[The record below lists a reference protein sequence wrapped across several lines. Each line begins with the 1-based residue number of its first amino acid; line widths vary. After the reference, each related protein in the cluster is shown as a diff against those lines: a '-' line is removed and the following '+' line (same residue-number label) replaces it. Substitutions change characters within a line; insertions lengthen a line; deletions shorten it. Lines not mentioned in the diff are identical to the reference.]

1 MTNRFTSL
9 SPACSHARY
18 RAWRCLN
25 YQFSPACL
33 RARYRSMR
41 RLSFL
46 IIAALCLN
54 CLPLSEQATASLS
67 DADSRYP
74 QFAQPHDSLSDPVHN
89 TSLNLRQSKASQNPS
104 GQDQPIRV
112 KTELIDLRAVI
123 TDKRG
128 QPITD
133 LKKEDFELTENG
145 KPQEVSFFSVVKI
158 PGRGEGRQPENSPSN
173 VTPGVPAGTTRPAE
187 MIGRTVLLYV
197 DTLHLSTQSLLSVK
211 QSLRKFIDERL
222 TDQDLTAI
230 VTSAGSLGVVE
241 QFTRDRRVLRYAV
254 DRLGS
259 RPNARDSLLTPYI
272 AGMVDRGDREALQV
286 ARAIYIAEE
295 HVPPNDPSI
304 TQMVQMKSRQV
315 LAEATYMRRATLI
328 TLREVVQRLNDLP
341 GQRLLVMVSDG
352 FTLFDAGGGQDTN
365 DLQSVTSRAVQ
376 SGVVIYSIDAKG
388 LQPSALFDA
397 SLGNIPN
404 DPRISSYVSAGERDL
419 ENGLNALAKDTGG
432 EAFFNTNDTAGAM
445 GRALDDN
452 QVYYTLGYY
461 PAIVESDK
469 KFRKIVIKIKNHPD
483 YKVRAQRGYL
493 PAELAKKAKE
503 EEAKTPQQRF
513 VNAILAPLPLTEIG
527 VTAIPSFVEIP
538 EDTAQVSL
546 QIHIDGKTLT
556 YREENGRYR
565 FEAEIL
571 TMIYNSDGKRVDL
584 KSETINGNLTPARM
598 EVAKQTEF
606 EYNRRVQLKPG
617 LYQIRVGVTEP
628 ANERT
633 GTAAA
638 WIETPD
644 LSKKNKLA
652 LSSLL
657 LSDAQQVGIQEP
669 ASNNAQA
676 AAPQFSK
683 MVQGVRYY
691 KADQPVV
698 YFFRLYNAVNDKAEA
713 DLMIEIEILQD
724 EKTILTIPWQ
734 PVTTRQ
740 LGKDAK
746 GLVVG
751 GQFAMRNIQPGI
763 YDLRVSVKDHKMKR
777 PVQRSVAFGIE
788 P

>member
-9 SPACSHARY
+9 SPP
-18 RAWRCLN
+18 CLH
-25 YQFSPACL
+25 
-33 RARYRSMR
+33 ARYRSMR
-41 RLSFL
+41 YRSLL

-54 CLPLSEQATASLS
+54 CLPFSEQAAASLS
-67 DADSRYP
+67 DSDSRYP
-74 QFAQPHDSLSDPVHN
+74 QFAQPHDLLSDSVHN
-89 TSLNLRQSKASQNPS
+89 TSLDLRQSKASQNPP

-112 KTELIDLRAVI
+112 KTELIDLRAVV

-145 KPQEVSFFSVVKI
+145 KPQVTSFFSVVKI
-158 PGRGEGRQPENSPSN
+158 PGRGEARQPENSPLN
-173 VTPGVPAGTTRPAE
+173 VTPDVPAGARRSAE
-187 MIGRTVLLYV
+187 TIGRTVLLYV
-197 DTLHLSTQSLLSVK
+197 DTLHLSPQSLLSVK
-211 QSLRKFIDERL
+211 QSLRKFIDDRL
-222 TDQDLTAI
+222 TDQDLAAI

-241 QFTRDRRVLRYAV
+241 QFTRDRHVLRHAV
-254 DRLGS
+254 DRLGP
-259 RPNARDSLLTPYI
+259 RPNARDSLFTPYI

-295 HVPPNDPSI
+295 HASPSDPTI

-328 TLREVVQRLNDLP
+328 TLKEVVQRLNDLP

-352 FTLFDAGGGQDTN
+352 FTLFDTGGGQDTN
-365 DLQSVTSRAVQ
+365 DLQSVTSRAVR

-397 SLGNIPN
+397 SLGNMPN

-432 EAFFNTNDTAGAM
+432 EAFFNTNDTAGAI

-461 PAIVESDK
+461 PAIDESDK
-469 KFRKIVIKIKNHPD
+469 KFRKIAIRIKNHPD

-527 VTAIPSFVEIP
+527 VTAIPNFVEVP

-565 FEAEIL
+565 FEAEIV

-584 KSETINGNLTPARM
+584 KSEAINGNLTPPRL
-598 EVAKQTEF
+598 EVAKQYGF

-617 LYQIRVGVTEP
+617 LYQIRVGVTEL

-652 LSSLL
+652 LSSLF
-657 LSDAQQVGIQEP
+657 LSDAQQMGIQEP

-676 AAPQFSK
+676 VAPQLSK

-691 KADQPVV
+691 KAGQPVV
-698 YFFRLYNAVNDKAEA
+698 YFFRLYNAVNDKAET
-713 DLMIEIEILQD
+713 DVMMEIEILQD

-740 LGKDAK
+740 IGKDAK
-746 GLVVG
+746 GLLVG
-751 GQFAMRNIQPGI
+751 GQLAMRNIQPGI
-763 YDLRVSVKDHKMKR
+763 YDLRVSIKDPKMKR
-777 PVQRSVAFGIE
+777 PVQRSVAIGIE

>member
-1 MTNRFTSL
+1 M
-9 SPACSHARY
+9 
-18 RAWRCLN
+18 
-25 YQFSPACL
+25 
-33 RARYRSMR
+33 RYRS
-41 RLSFL
+41 LL

-54 CLPLSEQATASLS
+54 CLPLSEQAAASLS
-67 DADSRYP
+67 DSDSRYP
-74 QFAQPHDSLSDPVHN
+74 QFAQRHNSLSDSVHN
-89 TSLNLRQSKASQNPS
+89 TAFNLRQSKAGQNPP

-112 KTELIDLRAVI
+112 KTELIDLRAVV

-133 LKKEDFELTENG
+133 LKREDFELTENG
-145 KPQEVSFFSVVKI
+145 KPQEVSFFSAVKI
-158 PGRGEGRQPENSPSN
+158 SGRGEVRQPENSPTN
-173 VTPGVPAGTTRPAE
+173 VTPGVPAGATRPAE
-187 MIGRTVLLYV
+187 TIGRTVLLYV
-197 DTLHLSTQSLLSVK
+197 DTLHLSPQSLLSVK

-254 DRLGS
+254 DRLGP
-259 RPNARDSLLTPYI
+259 RPNARDSLFTPYI
-272 AGMVDRGDREALQV
+272 AGLVDRGDREALQV
-286 ARAIYIAEE
+286 ARAIYVAEE
-295 HVPPNDPSI
+295 HAFPNDPSVM
-304 TQMVQMKSRQV
+304 QMVQMKARQV
-315 LAEATYMRRATLI
+315 LSEATYMRRATLI
-328 TLREVVQRLNDLP
+328 TLREVVKRLSDLP

-376 SGVVIYSIDAKG
+376 SGVVIYSVDAKG
-388 LQPSALFDA
+388 LQPSGLFDA

-432 EAFFNTNDTAGAM
+432 EAFFNTNDTAGAI

-452 QVYYTLGYY
+452 HVYFTLGYY
-461 PAIVESDK
+461 PAIDESDK
-469 KFRKIVIKIKNHPD
+469 KFRKIAIRIKNHPD

-493 PAELAKKAKE
+493 PADLAKKVKE

-527 VTAIPSFVEIP
+527 VTAIPNFVEIP
-538 EDTAQVSL
+538 EDAAQVSL

-652 LSSLL
+652 ISSLL
-657 LSDAQQVGIQEP
+657 LIDARQVGIQEP
-669 ASNNAQA
+669 ASNNSQA
-676 AAPQFSK
+676 AAPQLSK

-698 YFFRLYNAVNDKAEA
+698 YFFRLYNTANDKAET
-713 DLMIEIEILQD
+713 DVMMEIEILQD

-751 GQFAMRNIQPGI
+751 GQLVMRSIQPGI
-763 YDLRVSVKDHKMKR
+763 YDLRVSVKEPKMKR